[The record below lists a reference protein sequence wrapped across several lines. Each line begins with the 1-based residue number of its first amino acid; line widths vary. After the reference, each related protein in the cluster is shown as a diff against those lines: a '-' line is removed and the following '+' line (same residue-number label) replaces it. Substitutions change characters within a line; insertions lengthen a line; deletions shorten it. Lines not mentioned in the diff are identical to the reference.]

1 MKTLKQTLAL
11 ILAVFCLLTA
21 TACGARS
28 GSVLAD
34 NNTIADETF
43 GQILQAIEENDA
55 SRIVSLFSPAAQSE
69 QENIHEEAE
78 KLIDFI
84 KGDTVSHTS
93 AEKSGVGARIK
104 KDNGKTHKNIQSS
117 FTLETTEGTYY
128 IAIKECVQDEF
139 DGNNVG
145 VMSFYII
152 EEKNWDTDYI
162 YRAGGATEMDLGIH
176 IELEAREP
184 ATD

>member
-1 MKTLKQTLAL
+1 MQP
-11 ILAVFCLLTA
+11 C
-21 TACGARS
+21 
-28 GSVLAD
+28 
-34 NNTIADETF
+34 
-43 GQILQAIEENDA
+43 
-55 SRIVSLFSPAAQSE
+55 
-69 QENIHEEAE
+69 
-78 KLIDFI
+78 
-84 KGDTVSHTS
+84 
-93 AEKSGVGARIK
+93 
-104 KDNGKTHKNIQSS
+104 

-152 EEKNWDTDYI
+152 EEKNWDKDYI

>member
-1 MKTLKQTLAL
+1 MKTLKQTTAL

-21 TACGARS
+21 TACGAKSRF
-28 GSVLAD
+28 GLTD
-34 NNTIADETF
+34 NNKIADETF
-43 GQILQAIEENDA
+43 GQILQAIEEEDA
-55 SRIVSLFSPAAQSE
+55 SRLVSLFSPAAQSE
-69 QENIHEEAE
+69 QSNIHEEAA

-93 AEKSGVGARIK
+93 AEKAGVGTNMER
-104 KDNGKTHKNIQSS
+104 DNGKTHENIQPC

-128 IAIKECVQDEF
+128 IAVKECVLDEF

-145 VMSFYII
+145 VMSLYII
-152 EEKNWDTDYI
+152 EEKNWDKDYI

-176 IELEAREP
+176 IVTQAEEP
-184 ATD
+184 TTD